1 MEILSTSIGALI
13 GAILGFLAA
22 ALYFKSRSAAK
33 ADFDQANKNLAQANL
48 DLGVSR
54 QREQGLVNN
63 VEALGQEKI
72 SLSNQLREVTES
84 CNQIQIELSV
94 CREKEAGLLDAKGSL
109 TRERDQYLEQLNGAN
124 QELVKLSTEF
134 ANCKALLDTQ
144 ATEIEKIREQS
155 KIEFKNIAN
164 EILQNHS
171 ESFTKSNQENI
182 SKILEPL
189 GTEITEFKKKVEETY
204 DKESKERFS
213 LDKSVKALI
222 EQTDKISEDAT
233 NLTNALK
240 GQSKKQ
246 GDWGELI
253 LVRVLESC
261 GLEKGREF
269 AIQQT
274 IKDDDGKNLR
284 PDVLIHLPENRTVIA
299 DSKVSLTAYERYN
312 SCESDDESK
321 TYLQEH
327 INSIYSHIDGLS
339 GKKYE
344 ELESAPDFVLMFVPI
359 EPAYLLAIHSD
370 GDLWNY
376 AYKKRVMLISPTNLM
391 PVVKLISDLWTRE
404 KQSKHHQDIVK
415 RGGIL
420 YDKFVTFLET
430 LEDVGVHIR
439 RTQDSFEKASNQ
451 LQSGNGNLVW
461 QAQQLKNLG
470 VGKKALPAT
479 MMDSDSAGEF
489 DLTLDSQV
497 LTSSNLID

>member
-1 MEILSTSIGALI
+1 MEILSASVGALI
-13 GAILGFLAA
+13 GAILAFLSA
-22 ALYFKSRSAAK
+22 ALYFKSRSASK
-33 ADFDQANKNLAQANL
+33 LDLDQANRDLAQANL
-48 DLGVSR
+48 DLGIVR
-54 QREQGLVNN
+54 QREHSLANN

-72 SLSNQLREVTES
+72 SLTDQLRELTDSYNKLQVD
-84 CNQIQIELSV
+84 LSV
-94 CREKEAGLLDAKGSL
+94 CEEKESGLLEAKGLL
-109 TRERDQYLEQLNGAN
+109 THERDQYFEQLTSAN
-124 QELVKLSTEF
+124 QELVKLSTEL

-144 ATEIEKIREQS
+144 GTEIEKIREQS

-213 LDKSVKALI
+213 LDKSVKDLI
-222 EQTDKISEDAT
+222 AQTDKISEDAN
-233 NLTNALK
+233 NLTSALK

-274 IKDDDGKNLR
+274 IKGEDGNNLR
-284 PDVLIHLPENRTVIA
+284 PDVLIYLPEHRTVIA
-299 DSKVSLTAYERYN
+299 DSKVSLTAYDRYN
-312 SCESDDESK
+312 SCESEEESK
-321 TYLQEH
+321 GYLHDH
-327 INSIYSHIDGLS
+327 ISSIYSHIDGLS

-370 GDLWNY
+370 SDLWDY

-391 PVVKLISDLWTRE
+391 PVVKLISDLWNRE
-404 KQSKHHQDIVK
+404 KQSKRHQDIVR
-415 RGGIL
+415 RGTIL
-420 YDKFVTFLET
+420 HDKFVGFLET
-430 LEDVGVHIR
+430 LEDIGRHIY
-439 RTQDSFEKASNQ
+439 RTQESFESASKQ
-451 LQSGNGNLVW
+451 LQSGRGNLIW
-461 QAQQLKNLG
+461 QAQQLKSMGL
-470 VGKKALPAT
+470 GKKNLPTSFA
-479 MMDSDSAGEF
+479 DFEESPELDAVIEASL
-489 DLTLDSQV
+489 LTDGQ
-497 LTSSNLID
+497 